1 MTEWELKS
9 VVCMQIHAMF
19 GFERLCINFSFAQ
32 VNAVTGSLFTSEVL
46 QSVAQEV
53 EQEVTKSDVP
63 AGDHVGVTQCY
74 SVSCCV
80 NIAPPTLRT
89 LRTLTMSL
97 STTGAVVSRTKMIQ
111 RSTSPQSMA
120 TSFSPQPLMGG
131 ALGKLHIASSN

>member
-1 MTEWELKS
+1 M
-9 VVCMQIHAMF
+9 
-19 GFERLCINFSFAQ
+19 
-32 VNAVTGSLFTSEVL
+32 TGSLFTSEVL

-53 EQEVTKSDVP
+53 EQEVTKNNVP
-63 AGDHVGVTQCY
+63 AGDHVGVMQCY

-80 NIAPPTLRT
+80 NIAPPT

-131 ALGKLHIASSN
+131 ASGMLHNNNIILWLTVIDNHIAHLPSFSLPLEWAILLICMPRS

>member
-46 QSVAQEV
+46 QSVAQEM

-63 AGDHVGVTQCY
+63 VGDHVGVTQCY
-74 SVSCCV
+74 SVSCCI
-80 NIAPPTLRT
+80 NTAPPTLRT
-89 LRTLTMSL
+89 LAMSL

-131 ALGKLHIASSN
+131 ALGKLHITSNN